1 MAGRGPEWELVE
13 VGSGSLLERLLDNV
27 YDEDNEDQFSFG
39 AAEDEPVPHVV
50 IHSTSSPYEGKQT
63 SRKVYPSQQKAN
75 EKIMKQWNE
84 YKDGYDLEECKLF
97 RNDYGCLRFYM
108 RGCNGAVDIYH
119 SEIGDHRPPWEL
131 LEVGESQGGG
141 AALNGDRAEI
151 EEIVSERESKNS
163 ANDEDDEDDDFSD
176 Y

>member
-1 MAGRGPEWELVE
+1 MARTKVTNQT
-13 VGSGSLLERLLDNV
+13 GSSKKTSTGKGITKQTKSNV
-27 YDEDNEDQFSFG
+27 PKTIKSK

-84 YKDGYDLEECKLF
+84 YKDGYDLVECKLF
-97 RNDYGCLRFYM
+97 RNDYGCLR
-108 RGCNGAVDIYH
+108 
-119 SEIGDHRPPWEL
+119 PPWEL
-131 LEVGESQGGG
+131 LEVEESQGGG

-151 EEIVSERESKNS
+151 EEIVSERESKDS